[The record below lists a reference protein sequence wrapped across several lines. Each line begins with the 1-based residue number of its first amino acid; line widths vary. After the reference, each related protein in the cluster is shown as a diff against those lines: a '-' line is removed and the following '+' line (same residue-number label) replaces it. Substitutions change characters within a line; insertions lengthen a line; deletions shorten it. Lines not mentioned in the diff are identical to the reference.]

1 MKVPAM
7 LLMLP
12 VAASILTNAGCSSKS
27 PSRDKKTPPLAAS
40 SGNGRP
46 AHYYDPPR
54 RFSAKG
60 VQVGT
65 GPVAVVKDTAYSYA
79 ETEEGSALVAT
90 DLATGARRWSVG
102 LPGATNLTSGPMTE
116 EDPPAPAAVTDRQG
130 QVLIIAAYDTVT
142 EGTGTQQDT
151 EQTQVFA
158 VDPAGRTRWHRA
170 GPAPSSALPPKI
182 VGAGRDG
189 SGVSVIV
196 NVGYTVAVDAQS
208 GTVLWKQDEVVPRG
222 VDGDKVVGFR
232 SGDDQWASNLV
243 ALRSRDGTSLWSGPE
258 IRTALAG
265 QIPELVM
272 AGSGRVVVHTSKD
285 DRDALFDTA
294 DGKKVA
300 TLTPLGRLGS
310 KNFVCKFDQRDTI
323 VCTEPAGISGD
334 APEQT
339 LAFDARSGRRLWS
352 LPDKAAGRMAFDVT
366 CAFHGAV
373 YGHAENGDVVVDA
386 RSGADVVTGDAALA
400 VTDAVPGYGLVTS
413 EGTQAHPATG

>member
-7 LLMLP
+7 LLVLP
-12 VAASILTNAGCSSKS
+12 VAASMLANAGCSTKS
-27 PSRDKKTPPLAAS
+27 PSHGKRTPSSAAAS
-40 SGNGRP
+40 PVR
-46 AHYYDPPR
+46 YYDPPR
-54 RFSAKG
+54 RFSAKE

-65 GPVAVVKDTAYSYA
+65 GPVAVVKDTAYSYV

-90 DLATGARRWSVG
+90 GLATGARRWSVG

-116 EDPPAPAAVTDRQG
+116 EDPPAPVAVTDGQG
-130 QVLIIAAYDTVT
+130 QVLIVAAYDTIT

-151 EQTQVFA
+151 EQTQVLA

-170 GPAPSSALPPKI
+170 APGPSTALPPKI

-189 SGVSVIV
+189 NGVSVIL
-196 NVGYTVAVDAQS
+196 NVGYTMAVDARS
-208 GTVLWKQDEVVPRG
+208 GAVLWKRDGVIPRG

-232 SGDDQWASNLV
+232 SGDDDWTSNLV
-243 ALRSRDGTSLWSGPE
+243 ALRGRDGTSLWSGPE

-265 QIPELVM
+265 RVPELVM
-272 AGSGRVVVHTSKD
+272 AGSGRVVVHTSQD
-285 DRDALFDTA
+285 GRDTLFDTA
-294 DGKKVA
+294 DGKKVT
-300 TLTPLGRLGS
+300 TLTPLGGLGN
-310 KNFVCKFDQRDTI
+310 KDFVCEFDQRDTI
-323 VCTEPAGISGD
+323 VCTEPAMISGD
-334 APEQT
+334 SPEQT

-352 LPDKAAGRMAFDVT
+352 LPDKAAGRVALDVT

-413 EGTQAHPATG
+413 GGTQAHPAIG